1 MTRFSFKNQKPR
13 FGAIFEHFCP
23 MGIFSKKSSSVTRNY
38 TWAPNIMQSFRKKKT
53 EEPIPRKLTED
64 GSADG
69 RTELGQTD
77 RQNLFYRTLPAKAV
91 DPTTSLQQPLFRMLR
106 CFLYSYKRENF
117 KPEIKPMIQNL
128 RNELYQLENKQA
140 KGGKLLGNIRS
151 WRAKNAPKLSSKYLK
166 DSIR

>member
-1 MTRFSFKNQKPR
+1 MGQFLNIFARWGFFPKNPALSHATIHGPLALCKVS
-13 FGAIFEHFCP
+13 E
-23 MGIFSKKSSSVTRNY
+23 KKNRRAN
-38 TWAPNIMQSFRKKKT
+38 PKKT
-53 EEPIPRKLTED
+53 VGRRKRRRKD
-64 GSADG
+64 GI
-69 RTELGQTD
+69 RTD
-77 RQNLFYRTLPAKAV
+77 RRTDRTYFIGPFR
-91 DPTTSLQQPLFRMLR
+91 PRPWIQPLFRMLR

-117 KPEIKPMIQNL
+117 KPEIKPMIENL